1 MAAYENDVYS
11 FEEVLS
17 EDVYDEGVNLEY
29 LPENAVMA
37 SSIAPDYGVG
47 TSNTAI
53 FAGLARKLPYGVN
66 YVYWREGK
74 STYVF
79 AYGRDLELVGT
90 TFRASSVDTVTY
102 NTNSGYDRQASY
114 VHGSESNFSLSAN
127 DYLVWSNLGHYPTLE
142 DGRDTLA
149 QTTLFVVVGY
159 GIFYTKFN
167 TIKTICQGF
176 FSSYKYSFKNQIA
189 TQDT

>member
-1 MAAYENDVYS
+1 M
-11 FEEVLS
+11 S
-17 EDVYDEGVNLEY
+17 EDVYGESVDLEY
-29 LPENAVMA
+29 LPKDAVMA
-37 SSIAPDYGVG
+37 TSITPDYGVG

-66 YVYWREGK
+66 YVYWRERR

-90 TFRASSVDTVTY
+90 TFRADSVDIVTY
-102 NTNSGYDRQASY
+102 NTDPGYDRQASY
-114 VHGSESNFSLSAN
+114 VYSSESNFSLSAN

-142 DGRDTLA
+142 DGRDTVA

-159 GIFYTKFN
+159 GIYYLLSRIIWRRF
-167 TIKTICQGF
+167 GG
-176 FSSYKYSFKNQIA
+176 
-189 TQDT
+189 

>member
-1 MAAYENDVYS
+1 M
-11 FEEVLS
+11 S
-17 EDVYDEGVNLEY
+17 EDVYDESLDMEY
-29 LPENAVMA
+29 FPEASVMGA
-37 SSIAPDYGVG
+37 STNPEFGVG

-66 YVYWREGK
+66 YVYWREDRYN
-74 STYVF
+74 YVF

-114 VHGSESNFSLSAN
+114 VHGSESNFSLSAH

-149 QTTLFVVVGY
+149 ETTLFVLVGY
-159 GIFYTKFN
+159 GLFYLLSRIIWRRF
-167 TIKTICQGF
+167 GG
-176 FSSYKYSFKNQIA
+176 
-189 TQDT
+189 

>member
-1 MAAYENDVYS
+1 MVLLNTSVVAYENDVYS
-11 FEEVLS
+11 FEEVVS
-17 EDVYDEGVNLEY
+17 ESVYDESADLEY
-29 LPENAVMA
+29 LSEASVMA
-37 SSIAPDYGVG
+37 ASITPDYGVG

-90 TFRASSVDTVTY
+90 TFRSTSVDTVTY
-102 NTNSGYDRQASY
+102 NTNTGYDRQASY

-142 DGRDTLA
+142 DGRDTVA
-149 QTTLFVVVGY
+149 QTTLFVIVGS
-159 GIFYTKFN
+159 GIFYLLSRIIWRRFGN
-167 TIKTICQGF
+167 
-176 FSSYKYSFKNQIA
+176 
-189 TQDT
+189 

>member
-1 MAAYENDVYS
+1 MVLLSTSVAAYENDVYS
-11 FEEVLS
+11 FEEVVS
-17 EDVYDEGVNLEY
+17 EDVYDESLDMEY
-29 LPENAVMA
+29 FPQDAPLAAAPNPE
-37 SSIAPDYGVG
+37 YGVG

-66 YVYWREGK
+66 YVYWREDRYN
-74 STYVF
+74 YVF

-90 TFRASSVDTVTY
+90 TFRADRVDTVTY

-114 VHGSESNFSLSAN
+114 VHGSESNFSLPAH

-149 QTTLFVVVGY
+149 ETTLFVLVGY
-159 GIFYTKFN
+159 GLFYLLSRIIWRRF
-167 TIKTICQGF
+167 GG
-176 FSSYKYSFKNQIA
+176 
-189 TQDT
+189 

>member
-1 MAAYENDVYS
+1 M
-11 FEEVLS
+11 S
-17 EDVYDEGVNLEY
+17 EDVYNESVGLEY

-37 SSIAPDYGVG
+37 SAIAPDYGIG

-74 STYVF
+74 TTYVF
-79 AYGRDLELVGT
+79 AYGRDLALVGT
-90 TFRASSVDTVTY
+90 TFRADSVDIVTY
-102 NTNSGYDRQASY
+102 DTNSGYDRQASY
-114 VHGSESNFSLSAN
+114 VHSSQSNFSLSAN

-142 DGRDTLA
+142 DGRDNVA

-159 GIFYTKFN
+159 GIFYLLSRIIWRRFG
-167 TIKTICQGF
+167 C
-176 FSSYKYSFKNQIA
+176 
-189 TQDT
+189 

>member
-1 MAAYENDVYS
+1 M
-11 FEEVLS
+11 S
-17 EDVYDEGVNLEY
+17 EDVYNESLDLEY
-29 LPENAVMA
+29 IPQDAVMA

-79 AYGRDLELVGT
+79 AYGRNLELVGT
-90 TFRASSVDTVTY
+90 NFRADSVDTVTY
-102 NTNSGYDRQASY
+102 NTNSGYDRQSSY
-114 VHGSESNFSLSAN
+114 VHGSESNFSLPAH

-142 DGRDTLA
+142 DGRSTVA

-159 GIFYTKFN
+159 GIFYLLSRIIWRCF
-167 TIKTICQGF
+167 GG
-176 FSSYKYSFKNQIA
+176 
-189 TQDT
+189 